1 MTVKPPTPASA
12 ATWLSRSVGSV
23 MLLTQSAGHIF
34 GVSTD
39 LTLIAIGLFLLAGK
53 EGLQVLGLAAGRIG
67 SALSDGDQQQ

>member
-1 MTVKPPTPASA
+1 
-12 ATWLSRSVGSV
+12 

-67 SALSDGDQQQ
+67 SALSDGEREP